1 MVHNILGYAIV
12 SCNEYLVLKQVG
24 NCDFEKQNVWSPAE
38 MWGIP
43 SQLFVPTAGYYVR
56 LVAPK
61 IKEKNNY
68 TGIIIF
74 Y

>member
-1 MVHNILGYAIV
+1 MEIV
-12 SCNEYLVLKQVG
+12 CGNEYLVLKQVG
-24 NCDFEKQNVWSPAE
+24 NCDFEKQNVWNPAE
-38 MWGIP
+38 MWGML

-61 IKEKNNY
+61 IKQNNNY
-68 TGIIIF
+68 TGIVII